1 MSHTVYDV
9 KMTRVLSLSDGDLCV
24 NAAEEKLK
32 REHRKIKILWSVN
45 IWPKGIY
52 LIMIIWP
59 Q

>member
-52 LIMIIWP
+52 LIMII
-59 Q
+59 